1 MKFNEDS
8 RVKIPAILHL
18 TRLGFTYLS
27 LKGLK
32 WEESS
37 NIVPSIFRKSISS
50 LNPQATS
57 NEIDNELA
65 KLDLLLDNEDLGKQ
79 FYERI
84 TQTSGLKIIDF
95 SDFDRN
101 SFHVVTEFPCK
112 KDDEEFRPDIT
123 LLVNGLPLVFIEVKK
138 PNNRDG
144 ILAER
149 KRIATR
155 FQNPKFRRFINA
167 TQLMV
172 FSNNMEYDDGSP
184 EPLEG
189 AFYASTSYSEPRFN
203 YFREEEPLNLD
214 EILSPLSQETEDFI
228 LSDNNLAS
236 IRHSPEFETNKSPN
250 TPTNRLSTSLFSRD
264 RLAFLLRYGIA
275 YVRSDAG
282 IEKHVMRYPQI
293 FATKAIAQ
301 KIDQGVRKGIIW
313 HTQGSG
319 KTALAFYNVH
329 YLTDHFR
336 KKGTIP
342 KFYFIVDRLD
352 LLDQASREFR
362 SRGLIVHNI
371 SSKEE
376 FAADIKS
383 SLAIHNDSGKPEIT
397 VVNIQRFEDDPDV
410 IRGTDYALGLQR
422 IYFLDEVHRSYN
434 PAGSFLANLNQSDPD
449 AIKVGLT
456 GTPLLKASLPAQVQP
471 DRTPAGGQTYNS
483 RALFGDYI
491 HKYYYNRSIADGYTL
506 RLIREEIETQY
517 KLELKEALEQIK
529 VLKDSSN
536 RTLLYAHEKFVEPML
551 AYIVDDFEKMRVMKG
566 DPSAGAMVICDSA
579 EQAREMSRLFELKYA
594 SLSSPVVDEDVPLAL
609 AAEPPSLYA
618 LPGRTVR
625 SCALIL
631 HDAGTKEERKALVE
645 RFKEGKIDIL
655 FVYNMLLTGF
665 DAARLKKLY
674 LGRTIKA
681 HNLLQALTRVN
692 RPYKGYRYGYVVD
705 FVDITSEFEK
715 TNKDYFDELQ
725 SELGD
730 ELQNYSDL
738 FKTEEEI
745 VADIDAIKD
754 ALFHFDIGNAEV
766 FSQQISQI
774 DDRAQMRTIL
784 KALTDAKSLYNL
796 IRLSGRYDL
805 LAQLDFRKLNQL
817 FTEANNR
824 LALLNQR
831 EALEHADENVNILNI
846 ALEDVLFTFRKVS
859 EGEMVIADE
868 LRENLRRT
876 REGLGGNFDPGDPA
890 FITLKEELERIF
902 LKKNLSEISQEEM
915 LQNIAFL
922 KGIDARARELERK
935 NQLLRAKYAN
945 DEKYARLHKRLLEK
959 GETTDDERKLFE
971 ALSAFKT
978 EADARISQNSRILTN
993 EAFAKAEMTR
1003 IIIDQLKNKH
1013 HLPLTAEST
1022 QFINSLVMKE
1032 YLTEFHGGQVA

>member
-18 TRLGFTYLS
+18 TRLGYTYLS
-27 LKGLK
+27 LKGLE
-32 WEESS
+32 WDESS
-37 NIVPSIFRKSISS
+37 NIVPAIFRRSVSS
-50 LNPQATS
+50 LNPQATA

-101 SFHVVTEFPCK
+101 SFHVLTEFTCK

-203 YFREEEPLNLD
+203 YFREEESLNLD
-214 EILSPLSQETEDFI
+214 EILRPLSQETEEFV

-236 IRHSPEFETNKSPN
+236 IRHSPEFETNKSPD
-250 TPTNRLSTSLFSRD
+250 TPTNRLSTSLFSRA

-282 IEKHVMRYPQI
+282 VEKHVMRYPQI

-301 KIDQGVRKGIIW
+301 KIDQGIRKGIIW

-329 YLTDHFR
+329 HLTDYFR
-336 KKGTIP
+336 KKGAIP

-362 SRGLIVHNI
+362 SRGLVVHNI

-434 PAGSFLANLNQSDPD
+434 PEGSFLANLNQSDPD
-449 AIKVGLT
+449 AIKIGLT
-456 GTPLLKASLPAQVQP
+456 GTPLLKASLPAQKQA
-471 DRTPAGGQTYNS
+471 DGAPAGKKTYNS

-529 VLKDSSN
+529 VLKDSGN
-536 RTLLYAHEKFVEPML
+536 RTLLYSHEKFVEPML

-579 EQAREMSRLFELKYA
+579 EQAREMARLFELKYA
-594 SLSSPVVDEDVPLAL
+594 SLGSSVVAEDVPLAL
-609 AAEPPSLYA
+609 AAEQPPLYA
-618 LPGRTVR
+618 LPNRTVK
-625 SCALIL
+625 SAALIL
-631 HDAGTKEERKALVE
+631 YDAGTKEERKELVE
-645 RFKEGKIDIL
+645 KFKEGKIDIL

-692 RPYKGYRYGYVVD
+692 RPYKSYRYGYVVD

-745 VADIDAIKD
+745 IADIDAIKD
-754 ALFHFDIGNAEV
+754 ALFQFDIANAEV

-846 ALEDVLFTFRKVS
+846 ALEDVLFKFRKVS
-859 EGEMVIADE
+859 ESEMVIADE

-876 REGLGGNFDPGDPA
+876 REGLGRNFDSGDPS

-915 LQNIAFL
+915 IQNIATL
-922 KGIDARARELERK
+922 KGIEERARELERK

-959 GETTDDERKLFE
+959 GEPTDDERKLFE
-971 ALSAFKT
+971 ALSSFKA

>member
-18 TRLGFTYLS
+18 TRLGYTYLS
-27 LKGLK
+27 LKGLE
-32 WEESS
+32 WDESS
-37 NIVPSIFRKSISS
+37 NIVPAIFRKSVLS
-50 LNPQATS
+50 LNPQAS
-57 NEIDNELA
+57 ANEIDNELA

-84 TQTSGLKIIDF
+84 TQLSGLKIIDF

-101 SFHVVTEFPCK
+101 SFHVLTEFTCR

-123 LLVNGLPLVFIEVKK
+123 LLINGLPLVFIEVKK

-203 YFREEEPLNLD
+203 YFREEESLNLD
-214 EILSPLSQETEDFI
+214 EILRPLSQETEEFV

-236 IRHSPEFETNKSPN
+236 IRHSPEFETNKSPD
-250 TPTNRLSTSLFSRD
+250 TPTNRLSTSLFSRA

-282 IEKHVMRYPQI
+282 VEKHVMRYPQI

-301 KIDQGVRKGIIW
+301 KIDQGIRKGIIW

-329 YLTDHFR
+329 HLTEYFR

-362 SRGLIVHNI
+362 SRGLVVHNI
-371 SSKEE
+371 SSKED

-434 PAGSFLANLNQSDPD
+434 PEGSFLANLNQSDPD
-449 AIKVGLT
+449 AIKIGLT
-456 GTPLLKASLPAQVQP
+456 GTPLLKASLPAQKHSYGA
-471 DRTPAGGQTYNS
+471 PAGKKTYNS

-529 VLKDSSN
+529 VLKDSGN
-536 RTLLYAHEKFVEPML
+536 RTLLYSHEKFVEPML

-579 EQAREMSRLFELKYA
+579 EQAREMARLFELKYDA
-594 SLSSPVVDEDVPLAL
+594 LSSSVVAEDGPLAL
-609 AAEPPSLYA
+609 AAEPPALHA
-618 LPGRTVR
+618 LPNRTVKTA
-625 SCALIL
+625 ALIL
-631 HDAGTKEERKALVE
+631 HDAGTKEELKDLVE
-645 RFKEGKIDIL
+645 KFKEGKIDIL

-692 RPYKGYRYGYVVD
+692 RPYKSYRYGYVVD

-745 VADIDAIKD
+745 IADIDAIKD
-754 ALFHFDIGNAEV
+754 ALFQFDIANAEV

-817 FTEANNR
+817 LTEANNR

-846 ALEDVLFTFRKVS
+846 ALEDVLFKFRKVS
-859 EGEMVIADE
+859 ESEMVIADE

-876 REGLGGNFDPGDPA
+876 REGLGRNFDPGDPS

-915 LQNIAFL
+915 IQNIATL
-922 KGIDARARELERK
+922 KGIEEQARELERK

-959 GETTDDERKLFE
+959 GEPTDNKRKLFE
-971 ALSAFKT
+971 ALSAFKA